1 MQQSPAL
8 AALSALANET
18 RLGIVRH
25 LIVRGGQGHPA
36 GCIAR
41 AVNVSASGLSFHL
54 RLLEQAGL
62 VRAERQGRQVI
73 YALDRA
79 HLGAVIG
86 YLLNDCCAGDQ
97 EVWACCRNPNADG
110 SPCLSDTDQSTD
122 APVAVA
128 SGTSKI

>member
-86 YLLNDCCAGDQ
+86 YLLNDCCAGDA

-110 SPCLSDTDQSTD
+110 SPCRADDDQSED
-122 APVAVA
+122 GPPPAAAA
-128 SGTSKI
+128 SGT